1 MATVAEILRRK
12 GEQVHAVS
20 PSDSVLAAVQIMNE
34 ARIGGVV
41 VLSDQGELVG
51 MFTERDLMR
60 RVVGKGLQADHLPI
74 GNVMTTEVIGC
85 GPDASLEE
93 CAAAMTRNRV
103 RHLPV
108 LDGQRVV
115 GIVTIGDLL
124 AYQVNDQRET
134 IEQLTSFVYENR

>member
-41 VLSDQGELVG
+41 VLSDQGDLVG

-60 RVVGKGLQADHLPI
+60 RVVGKGLEANHLPI
-74 GNVMTTEVIGC
+74 GNVMTSEVIGC
-85 GPDASLEE
+85 GPDTTLED
-93 CAAAMTRNRV
+93 CAAAMTRHRV

-108 LDGQRVV
+108 QDGSRVV

-124 AYQVNDQRET
+124 AYQVSDQRET